1 MLYLVTG
8 TVIRI
13 GEKHAGMQVLEV
25 ELAACAGEEAG
36 PQKALS
42 FAQEDYRIGD
52 TLLLNTTALRLQL
65 GTGGF
70 HLVVGKTGEEA
81 SRDVMPSKW
90 GHIMKMRYSPWQLA
104 VDAIEE
110 QASPFHDLFRQPDLS
125 LDGTPVLIGE
135 LHSLLPPAILALK
148 ENDPQLRLVY
158 VMPDA
163 ASLPIALSRHV
174 QQLSRSGNLTAT
186 ITTGHAW
193 GGDREAVTIHSGLLA
208 ARHVERADV
217 IVCMLGP
224 GVAGTGTSYGFSG
237 VQLAEV
243 IHAVSALGGTPFF
256 IPRISFADQRSRHY
270 GISHHTT
277 AILGRFA
284 LCPVLVTLPRL
295 GDERDAIIE
304 EQLAAITD
312 SRAGHRLAYG
322 PAPSVARLD
331 ALEKGYGLSFST
343 MGRSWREDPVP
354 FQTAVLAADL
364 LGNSLSYPA
373 EALSGEQRL
382 SASSNTLE
390 ALALYLTRSGER
402 P

>member
-1 MLYLVTG
+1 MLHLVTG

-25 ELAACAGEEAG
+25 ELAAGAGEDAG
-36 PQKALS
+36 PQKAIS

-81 SRDVMPSKW
+81 GRDVMPSQW
-90 GHIMKMRYSPWQLA
+90 GHIMKMRYAPWQLA
-104 VDAIEE
+104 VDAVEE
-110 QASPFHDLFRQPDLS
+110 QASPFHDLFCQPNLS
-125 LDGTPVLIGE
+125 LDGAPVLIGE
-135 LHSLLPPAILALK
+135 LHSLLPPAVLALQ
-148 ENDPQLRLVY
+148 EQNPQLRLVY

-174 QQLSRSGNLTAT
+174 QELSRTGRLAAT

-217 IVCMLGP
+217 IICMLGP

-243 IHAVSALGGTPFF
+243 IHAVTALGGTPFF
-256 IPRISFADQRSRHY
+256 IPRISFADRRSRHY

-284 LCPVLVTLPRL
+284 FCPVLVTLPRL
-295 GDERDAIIE
+295 GDERDAIME
-304 EQLAAITD
+304 EQLLSLTE
-312 SRAGHRLAYG
+312 SRAGHTLVFG

-331 ALEKGYGLSFST
+331 ALEKCYGLSFST

-354 FQTAVLAADL
+354 FQTAVLAADF
-364 LGNSLSYPA
+364 LGKSLSYPI
-373 EALSGEQRL
+373 ETINGEKRL
-382 SASSNTLE
+382 PASPNTLE
-390 ALALYLTRSGER
+390 ALALYLTTNGER